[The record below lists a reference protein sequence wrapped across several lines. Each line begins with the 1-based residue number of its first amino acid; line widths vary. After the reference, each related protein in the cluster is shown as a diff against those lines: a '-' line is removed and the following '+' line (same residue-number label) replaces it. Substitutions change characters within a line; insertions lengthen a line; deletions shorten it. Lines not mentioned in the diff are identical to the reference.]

1 MEGWR
6 RQRPI
11 PEIRQGKRARIP
23 LACAEPSFWVLLVST
38 AVLSSQQR
46 LQRSKNS
53 IDFCDQDSLSK
64 VCNFYAVLR
73 D

>member
-1 MEGWR
+1 M
-6 RQRPI
+6 
-11 PEIRQGKRARIP
+11 
-23 LACAEPSFWVLLVST
+23 LSFWVLLVST
-38 AVLSSQQR
+38 AVLSSQLR

-64 VCNFYAVLR
+64 VCNFHAVLT